1 MTRLDYGQFLLS
13 SQTNY
18 TLTYFADHARTRSDA
33 PRWSHDTINRY
44 LRRDHI
50 TPRLLWDNVKTDIVP
65 HEHGYL
71 LFDDTVLDKRHSR
84 QIEPAKRQY
93 SGNAKGTIEG
103 IGVVTCVYVNPLL
116 GRFWIIDYRI
126 FAPATDGKT
135 KLTHVAEMLDHTA
148 EHKRVLVGSGAEG
161 SEVPLPFRTV
171 LMDAWYAAMD
181 IWKQIERLGK
191 FYYCPVRSNRQ
202 VSLAPG
208 QPYVPVEAL
217 PASAQGHIVHMKGM
231 PRGHQVKLFRL
242 AFSTERTEHVVT
254 NDVSGSSA
262 DAAREE
268 CAVRWKIEQFHREV
282 KQTTGIERCQC
293 RSERAQRNHIG
304 CAMLVWVRLK
314 SLAEQASTSVYA
326 LKQGLLSRYMIE
338 QLRNPT
344 IRMALA

>member
-1 MTRLDYGQFLLS
+1 VPD
-13 SQTNY
+13 
-18 TLTYFADHARTRSDA
+18 AR
-33 PRWSHDTINRY
+33 
-44 LRRDHI
+44 
-50 TPRLLWDNVKTDIVP
+50 
-65 HEHGYL
+65 GYL

-84 QIEPAKRQY
+84 EIEPAQRQY

-103 IGVVTCVYVNPLL
+103 IGVVTCVYVNPVV

-135 KLTHVAEMLDHTA
+135 KLTHVADMLAHTA
-148 EHKRVLVGSGAEG
+148 QHKRVLVTSGTDARG
-161 SEVPLPFRTV
+161 TDARGTEVALPFRTV
-171 LMDAWYAAMD
+171 LMDAWYATMD
-181 IWKQIERLGK
+181 LWKQIERLGK
-191 FYYCPVRSNRQ
+191 LYYCPVRSNRQ

-217 PASAQGHIVHMKGM
+217 PASAEGHMVHMKGM
-231 PRGHQVKLFRL
+231 PSGHRVKLFRL

-293 RSERAQRNHIG
+293 RTGRAQRNHIG

-314 SLAEQASTSVYA
+314 SLAEQARTSVYA
-326 LKQGLLSRYMIE
+326 LKQGLLSDYMIE

>member
-44 LRRDHI
+44 LRPWGHI
-50 TPRLLWDNVKTDIVP
+50 TPHLLWDNVRRDIIADAR
-65 HEHGYL
+65 GYL

-84 QIEPAKRQY
+84 EIEPAQRQY
-93 SGNAKGTIEG
+93 SGNAGGVIEG
-103 IGVVTCVYVNPLL
+103 IGVVTCVYVNPAQ

-126 FAPATDGKT
+126 FAPGTDGKT
-135 KLTHVAEMLDHTA
+135 KLDHVADMLDHTA
-148 EHKRVLVGSGAEG
+148 QHKRVRRADGT
-161 SEVPLPFRTV
+161 EVPLPFRTV
-171 LMDAWYAAMD
+171 LMDAWYATMPL
-181 IWKQIERLGK
+181 WKQIERMGK
-191 FYYCPVRSNRQ
+191 LYYCPVRSNRQ

-208 QPYVPVEAL
+208 EPYVPVEAL
-217 PASAQGHIVHMKGM
+217 AATKTGQMVHVKGM
-231 PRGHQVKLFRL
+231 PSGHQVKLFRL
-242 AFSTERTEHVVT
+242 AFSSERTEHVVT
-254 NDVSGSSA
+254 NDVSCSSA
-262 DAAREE
+262 EAAREE
-268 CAVRWKIEQFHREV
+268 CAVRWRIEQFHREV

-314 SLAEQASTSVYA
+314 SLADEARTSVYA
-326 LKQGLLSRYMIE
+326 LKQSLLSHYMIE
-338 QLRNPT
+338 QLRNPS

>member
-18 TLTYFADHARTRSDA
+18 TLTYFADHARTGSDA

-50 TPRLLWDNVKTDIVP
+50 TPRLLWDNVKTDIIP

-84 QIEPAKRQY
+84 QIEPAQRQY

-103 IGVVTCVYVNPLL
+103 IGVVTCVYVNPALE
-116 GRFWIIDYRI
+116 RFWIIDYRI

-135 KLTHVAEMLDHTA
+135 KLTHVAEMLDHTFA
-148 EHKRVLVGSGAEG
+148 HKRVAVAGGQVL
-161 SEVPLPFRTV
+161 LPFRTV
-171 LMDAWYAAMD
+171 LMDAWYAAMP
-181 IWKQIERLGK
+181 IWKQIERMGK
-191 FYYCPVRSNRQ
+191 LYVCPVRSNRQ
-202 VSLAPG
+202 VSLGPG

-217 PASAQGHIVHMKGM
+217 VASEVGHIVHMKGM
-231 PRGHQVKLFRL
+231 PSGHRVKLFRL

-268 CAVRWKIEQFHREV
+268 CAVRWKNVPHV
-282 KQTTGIERCQC
+282 
-293 RSERAQRNHIG
+293 H
-304 CAMLVWVRLK
+304 
-314 SLAEQASTSVYA
+314 
-326 LKQGLLSRYMIE
+326 
-338 QLRNPT
+338 
-344 IRMALA
+344 